1 MSTPDSDQRGA
12 GSKLHSDAEAELK
25 ARLHNVNVVD
35 FDPLSYTLEDSFRK
49 HYELREIQI
58 AFEEYL
64 LQTKSIKLISHAR
77 ENWGFALKVKF
88 PLSAPAYAGLLSDA
102 TVSFLTARSNDLSQQ
117 MIQGGYLDP
126 VTGLMGNHPQMAN
139 TAAQRQF
146 VSEEISSILS

>member
-1 MSTPDSDQRGA
+1 MNRKKNEQIT
-12 GSKLHSDAEAELK
+12 KNL
-25 ARLHNVNVVD
+25 
-35 FDPLSYTLEDSFRK
+35 TLFFASIHKF
-49 HYELREIQI
+49 
-58 AFEEYL
+58 
-64 LQTKSIKLISHAR
+64 KSIKLISHAR

-139 TAAQRQF
+139 TAAQRKF
-146 VSEEISSILS
+146 VSEEISSIQTRLQQHYAMHKLWREHVLVLSEMHSQTDIAVNIFLNICFLI